1 MSTPPLTGIQKT
13 PTGWRAFV
21 RVRGKL
27 HSKCF
32 PAATAILTMRRW
44 REEQRVRVRL
54 GALLPASGA
63 SLGDDIARY
72 LAQVQTMPTFRH
84 RRDDLALWQDA
95 FGADRVR
102 KSITPGEIRTQLEAW
117 RMEGYAASTCNH
129 RRTALMHL
137 WSVLDGKSAQN
148 PARDV
153 PRYHEDAG
161 APRALS
167 QAAIDLL
174 LRLMGESQTKA
185 RLTLLVWTG
194 WPPAQIAKLTPP
206 DIEWDQS
213 VRVCPRRKG
222 KGAAGVCVPLLP
234 PAWDAL
240 REFRRLG
247 CWGPFSTASART
259 SLRRAATKA
268 NAIMLP
274 LALHAEL
281 ADVTPYQFRHSFLTL
296 IAGITKD
303 DRAVQ
308 HLGQHADIRTSHRY
322 TGATVDP
329 RVAAAMAKVEDALRI
344 LGTVTSAGGESPSEV
359 TGGLQPTELAPQ
371 VLCLQH

>member
-1 MSTPPLTGIQKT
+1 MTAPHHTGIAKT
-13 PTGWRAFV
+13 ATGWRAFV

-54 GALLPASGA
+54 GAELPPAGH
-63 SLGDDIARY
+63 SLGEDVTRY
-72 LAQVQTMPTFRH
+72 LAQVQTMPTLRH
-84 RRDDLALWQDA
+84 RRDDLALWLDV
-95 FGADRVR
+95 FGLDRIR
-102 KSITPGEIRTQLEAW
+102 KSITPGEIRAQLEAW
-117 RMEGYAASTCNH
+117 RMEDYAPSTCNH

-137 WSVLDGKSAQN
+137 WSVLDGKSAPN

-153 PRYHEDAG
+153 PRYQEDAG
-161 APRALS
+161 PPRALS
-167 QAAIDLL
+167 PAAVALL
-174 LRLMGESQTKA
+174 LHLMPDCQTKA
-185 RLTLLVWTG
+185 RLTLLAWTG

-206 DIEWDQS
+206 DIDWDRTAW
-213 VRVCPRRKG
+213 VRPRRKG
-222 KGAAGVCVPLLP
+222 RGAAGVCLPLLP
-234 PAWDAL
+234 AAWDAL
-240 REFRRLG
+240 RDFKRLG
-247 CWGPFSTASART
+247 CWGAFSTASART

-281 ADVTPYQFRHSFLTL
+281 ADVTPYQFRHSFGTL
-296 IAGITKD
+296 VAAITRD

-308 HLGQHADIRTSHRY
+308 SLMQHSDIRTTHRY

-329 RVAAAMAKVEDALRI
+329 RVAAAMAKVEDALRR
-344 LGTVTSAGGESPSEV
+344 
-359 TGGLQPTELAPQ
+359 
-371 VLCLQH
+371 